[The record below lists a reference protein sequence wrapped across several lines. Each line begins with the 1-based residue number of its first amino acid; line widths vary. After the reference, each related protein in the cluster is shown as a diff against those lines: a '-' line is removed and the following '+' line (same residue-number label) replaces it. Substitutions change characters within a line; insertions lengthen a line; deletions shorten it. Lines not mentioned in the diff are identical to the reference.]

1 MARAEPNTS
10 IVPSILDRL
19 LDEDPGVTQ
28 EPMPGRFQGVRGME
42 RAVAR
47 DLEMLLNTRQEILQA
62 LPDEFAEVNNSL
74 LTYGLPDLSS
84 FSLDSED
91 DRGRVRRVT
100 EQAIANCEPRLER
113 VQVILQA
120 PRENERG
127 LRFRIAALLRVDPA
141 PEPVT
146 FDAMLQLN
154 TQQYI
159 VRGQD

>member
-1 MARAEPNTS
+1 MARADPNIN

-19 LDEDPGVTQ
+19 LDEDPGATQ
-28 EPMPGRFQGVRGME
+28 EPMTGRFHGTRGME
-42 RAVAR
+42 RGVAR
-47 DLEMLLNTRQEILQA
+47 DLETLLNTRQEILQA
-62 LPDEFAEVNNSL
+62 LPDEFVEVNNSL

-91 DRGRVRRVT
+91 DRGRVRRVI

-113 VQVILQA
+113 VQVVLQQ
-120 PRENERG
+120 PRDNERG
-127 LRFRIAALLRVDPA
+127 LRFRIDALLRVDPA

-154 TQQYI
+154 TQQYT

>member
-28 EPMPGRFQGVRGME
+28 EPMAGRFQGVRGME

-47 DLEMLLNTRQEILQA
+47 DLETLLNTRQEILQA
-62 LPDEFAEVNNSL
+62 LPDEFAELNNSL

-91 DRGRVRRVT
+91 DRGRVRRVI

-127 LRFRIAALLRVDPA
+127 LRFRIDALLRVDPA

>member
-1 MARAEPNTS
+1 MARADQSTS
-10 IVPSILDRL
+10 IVPSIFDRL
-19 LDEDPGVTQ
+19 LDDTPGVSRETVTN
-28 EPMPGRFQGVRGME
+28 RFQGVREME

-47 DLEMLLNTRQEILQA
+47 DLEMLLNTRQEILEP
-62 LPDEFAEVNNSL
+62 LREGFDEVNSSL

-91 DRGRVRRVT
+91 DRGRVCQVI
-100 EQAIANCEPRLER
+100 EAAIANCEPRLER
-113 VQVILQA
+113 VQVILQG

-127 LRFRIAALLRVDPA
+127 LRFRIDALLRVDPA

-154 TQQYI
+154 TRQYT
-159 VRGQD
+159 VRGHD

>member
-28 EPMPGRFQGVRGME
+28 EPMAGRFQGVRGME

-47 DLEMLLNTRQEILQA
+47 DLETLLNTRQEILQA

-91 DRGRVRRVT
+91 DRGRVRRVI

-127 LRFRIAALLRVDPA
+127 LRFRIDALLRVDPA

>member
-19 LDEDPGVTQ
+19 LDEDPGVTR
-28 EPMPGRFQGVRGME
+28 EPMTGRFQGVRGME

-47 DLEMLLNTRQEILQA
+47 DREMLLNTRQEILQA

-91 DRGRVRRVT
+91 DRGRVRRVI

-127 LRFRIAALLRVDPA
+127 LRFRIDALLRVDPA

>member
-28 EPMPGRFQGVRGME
+28 EPMAGRFQGVRGME

-47 DLEMLLNTRQEILQA
+47 DLETLLNTRQEILQA
-62 LPDEFAEVNNSL
+62 LPDEFAEVSNSL

-91 DRGRVRRVT
+91 DRGRVRRVI

-127 LRFRIAALLRVDPA
+127 LRFRIDALLRVDPA

>member
-1 MARAEPNTS
+1 MT
-10 IVPSILDRL
+10 
-19 LDEDPGVTQ
+19 
-28 EPMPGRFQGVRGME
+28 GRFQGVRGME

-47 DLEMLLNTRQEILQA
+47 DLETLLNTRQEILQA

-91 DRGRVRRVT
+91 DRGRVRRVI

-127 LRFRIAALLRVDPA
+127 LRFRIDALLRVDPA

>member
-1 MARAEPNTS
+1 MARADPNTS
-10 IVPSILDRL
+10 IVPSVLDRL

-28 EPMPGRFQGVRGME
+28 EPMIGRFQGVRGME

-47 DLEMLLNTRQEILQA
+47 DLETLLNTRQEILQA
-62 LPDEFAEVNNSL
+62 LPDEFDEINNSL

-91 DRGRVRRVT
+91 DRGRVRRVI
-100 EQAIANCEPRLER
+100 EQAIASCEPRLER

-127 LRFRIAALLRVDPA
+127 LRFRIDALLRVDPA

>member
-28 EPMPGRFQGVRGME
+28 EPMTGRFQGVRGME

-47 DLEMLLNTRQEILQA
+47 DLETLLNTRQEILQA

-91 DRGRVRRVT
+91 DRGRVRRVI

-113 VQVILQA
+113 VQVILHA

-127 LRFRIAALLRVDPA
+127 LRFRIDALLRVDPA

>member
-28 EPMPGRFQGVRGME
+28 EPMAGRFQGVRGME

-47 DLEMLLNTRQEILQA
+47 DLETLLNTRQEILQA
-62 LPDEFAEVNNSL
+62 LPDEFAEVSNSL

-91 DRGRVRRVT
+91 DRGRVRRVI

-113 VQVILQA
+113 VQVILQGA
-120 PRENERG
+120 RENERG
-127 LRFRIAALLRVDPA
+127 LRFRIDALLRVDPA